1 MMDLQEGTR
10 LDPAVVML
18 WRLQRLVRTVVVGL
32 PALIGLG
39 FFASSV
45 IRPELAAVLVVTL
58 IAMKLVFALFWPSLT
73 TTCSFNMECC
83 FVGGLPYPTVESSTS
98 TRDKGRWS
106 ASSGSLVSLSSRLQ
120 AAWRTP
126 LFRG

>member
-18 WRLQRLVRTVVVGL
+18 WRLQRLVRTVVVGM

-45 IRPELAAVLVVTL
+45 IGRESRPS
-58 IAMKLVFALFWPSLT
+58 W
-73 TTCSFNMECC
+73 
-83 FVGGLPYPTVESSTS
+83 
-98 TRDKGRWS
+98 WS
-106 ASSGSLVSLSSRLQ
+106 
-120 AAWRTP
+120 P
-126 LFRG
+126 